1 MSDARPIVLDGV
13 SHFYGKGELRKQVL
27 FEVTAEIRKGE
38 IVIVTGP
45 SGSGKTTLLT
55 LIGALR
61 STQRGSLRVLGEEL
75 RGVRPR
81 RLVGI
86 RRNIG
91 YIFQSHNL
99 LDALTAVQNVEMGVW
114 LHNSRSR
121 SEVRRRATEMLE
133 SVGLGDRLNYHPSN
147 LSGGQ
152 RQRVAVARALVSEPR
167 IILADEPTASLDSVS
182 GREVVDLMQRLAK
195 EQGVTVLL
203 VTHDNRVLDI
213 ADRIVHI
220 EDGRLSSFTNAVIS
234 STRHLMGLLTQSN
247 RRGELLRQVSEMPV
261 EQFSALLEEL
271 TTESLRF
278 LEVTDKSQS
287 DAFQSMLE
295 QALQAFA
302 IKIEELFGVER
313 CSIFLIDRAR
323 GELWLKVARQAGGE
337 PDRARGELWLKV
349 ARQAGGEPLEARIP
363 LKSGIAGQVAETG
376 EVVRV
381 KDAYSHPLFN
391 PSLDESTGFRTRSI
405 LCMPIRDHFNRVF
418 AGAQLINRRD
428 GKPFDSADEDRFHV
442 FVRSVGII
450 LESWWRMAE
459 PRRPDAEPPAPA
471 D

>member
-1 MSDARPIVLDGV
+1 MSDASPIVLDGV

-27 FEVTAEIRKGE
+27 FDLTAEIRKGE
-38 IVIVTGP
+38 IVIATGP

-75 RGVRPR
+75 RGARPR
-81 RLVGI
+81 RLGAV

-99 LDALTAVQNVEMGVW
+99 LDALTAVQNVEMGLW

-121 SEVRRRATEMLE
+121 SEVRRRATEILE
-133 SVGLGDRLNYHPSN
+133 SVGLGDRLHYHPSE

-152 RQRVAVARALVSEPR
+152 RQRVAVARALVSDPR

-182 GREVVDLMQRLAK
+182 GREVVDLMQKLAK

-220 EDGRLSSFTNAVIS
+220 EDGRFSSFTNAVIS
-234 STRHLMGLLTQSN
+234 STRHLMGLVTQSN
-247 RRGELLRQVSEMPV
+247 RRGELLRQVRKMPV

-302 IKIEELFGVER
+302 IKIEELFGVDR

-323 GELWLKVARQAGGE
+323 GELWLKVARQE
-337 PDRARGELWLKV
+337 
-349 ARQAGGEPLEARIP
+349 GGEPLEARIP
-363 LKSGIAGQVAETG
+363 LKSGIAGHVAETG

-381 KDAYSHPLFN
+381 DDAYSHPLFN
-391 PSLDESTGFRTRSI
+391 PSLDESTGFRTGSV
-405 LCMPIRDHFNRVF
+405 LCMPIRDHFDRVF
-418 AGAQLINRRD
+418 AVAQLINRRD
-428 GKPFDSADEDRFHV
+428 GRPFDTADEDRFNV